1 MKVVPRYNLLPG
13 TEITLLN
20 RPMVVTGRSAEGYK
34 VTGLED
40 GTASVISFAKLIE
53 YLKLPGAKLD
63 TSLPETGGRLKQR
76 LGGYSTAEALSD
88 EQRELARFHHAICRG
103 LLEYRSKVREE
114 TGNPDFQLSNRIA
127 DRHECRSYV
136 AAVAGAILGHRVRL
150 NPRQGGK
157 SKDLFLYRGR
167 TLMDYFRIFEDLQ
180 PDESPLDAL
189 VPLHHRRGNRV
200 RRLSIKLLDMM
211 TEAWE
216 QIGLDLKGPSV
227 ANVHKYLETK
237 IREENK
243 IRARNEMPLLVV
255 PAARTLRLH
264 LDSLVTPTEYL
275 VATKG
280 PRDTRNK
287 RGRGSTDI
295 RALMV
300 GELCGMDECKM
311 SMVASAKDA
320 GFWETLSVDEKAAY
334 EAADREIRKR
344 LHIVV
349 MLDVASRMPLAWII
363 TENPNAE
370 ATLALLR
377 MATRDKTREKIRYG
391 CKGEPAEAVGLMHVR
406 NDNGPGLRNN
416 DVIGALLGIGSIN
429 SIGRAYA
436 STDRAHDE
444 RFFGTLES
452 DFFKLMPGYTG
463 RRPGELPGYDSVK
476 NGVIDV
482 DLLYGMVTRY
492 FIDEY
497 PSQRHYGVG
506 MGGRRPYEVYK
517 EINATRGHIRPV
529 DPNIRRIHLGW
540 EVEATPTDEGV
551 RVFHGIWFNSDTL
564 QKERENPRSWGKKVQ
579 VYVDPDNL
587 NRATVVLPGHP
598 ELIEVDLQIT
608 AFADMTL
615 PEVLQLMAELRR
627 EDPSVTEFHEDQ
639 VMHAR
644 RRRYDEING
653 INVEKKLKRSYS
665 TLEECQTMG
674 RAVFSGARV
683 IPAARLSG
691 TTHPDEITMLTPAEG
706 VFKLGEDSLID
717 GTAIPL
723 ADEQP
728 AHAAPAEG
736 PDDPPLSIT
745 GSAPDD
751 LTSVPAHGPR
761 GAKSSTKQGRLV
773 RPKNLKDLDG

>member
-1 MKVVPRYNLLPG
+1 
-13 TEITLLN
+13 
-20 RPMVVTGRSAEGYK
+20 
-34 VTGLED
+34 
-40 GTASVISFAKLIE
+40 
-53 YLKLPGAKLD
+53 
-63 TSLPETGGRLKQR
+63 
-76 LGGYSTAEALSD
+76 
-88 EQRELARFHHAICRG
+88 
-103 LLEYRSKVREE
+103 VREE